1 MKILNFKFLT
11 IALISLG
18 FIGSC
23 SKDGEK
29 DSVFVGSYVIT
40 EASVAESFTVPV
52 TGLGDIPVPVG
63 TSITGAIQT
72 ALLSAVSC
80 SSADKTYV
88 EIRKDFSLFMSCEG
102 ANPLNAGTWSEESS
116 TELKLNLNSTAV
128 PSAPTGISL
137 TVTDVNKS
145 GNLLTGITSVPL
157 PKEMIAAMMAE
168 INPILTLD
176 PSAPDIFV
184 VKFSL
189 KFTQK

>member
-1 MKILNFKFLT
+1 MKILNLKFLSV
-11 IALISLG
+11 ALISLG

-29 DSVFVGSYVIT
+29 DSVFVGNYVIT

-52 TGLGDIPVPVG
+52 TGLGDIPVSVG
-63 TSITGAIQT
+63 TSITEAIQT

-116 TELKLNLNSTAV
+116 TELQLNLNSTAV

-137 TVTDVNKS
+137 TVTDVMKS
-145 GNLLTGITSVPL
+145 GNLLTGVTSVPL
-157 PKEMIAAMMAE
+157 PKEMIAATLAA

-176 PSAPDIFV
+176 PSAPDVFV